1 VTPLRRDLFG
11 TGVGVG
17 LLALAYLIE
26 AHRYSWGTTAQPGPG
41 LYPTL
46 VGLLLLASA
55 GAVAREAWQR
65 RPEPDADWPVG
76 PARLRVIA
84 LLAPTAGYVVALPY
98 LGHPVAGT
106 LLTLA
111 VLHTMGT
118 RRWVV
123 KIAGAL
129 AIGVGSHYVFAKLL
143 GVPLP
148 TGIWPS

>member
-1 VTPLRRDLFG
+1 
-11 TGVGVG
+11 
-17 LLALAYLIE
+17 
-26 AHRYSWGTTAQPGPG
+26 
-41 LYPTL
+41 
-46 VGLLLLASA
+46 
-55 GAVAREAWQR
+55 
-65 RPEPDADWPVG
+65 
-76 PARLRVIA
+76 